1 MKFTFFCLSKDKHMT
16 TGGIYNYYK
25 NSIKIDADEFVS
37 LVDKNPFGLRDSAYN
52 DFRAYVKTLIA
63 EDSLNIKQM
72 SALFPFFEKYIPHTK
87 LDIRDYIQKSFG
99 KLKEKWEEIKKR
111 IPTFFYRDSNKV
123 LRSHYTVD
131 EIQKELANPTA
142 FPNSLLSNFVKI
154 IGFSK
159 EDFLNAVTVG
169 NNGFKLSLRNDITE
183 AIETK
188 INSEF
193 EKFYT
198 AEKVKLNHSI
208 DANVISFTV
217 KTSGGKALALSERSN
232 GLRWYLNTFIDAL
245 SCGVSNSNVV
255 YLFDEPGTSLHVNAQ
270 KEILGLFGD
279 LSNKGNQVVYT
290 THSPYMLDTK
300 DDGIYRIRA
309 VDKDNQG
316 NTHIYKTAYD
326 SKLSDISQKDTLAP
340 ITNAIGMNFYD
351 TFGPSKDKLNI
362 VIEGVS
368 DYIYIHCMSKLL
380 GYDLSKYALIP
391 SVGASNCVNIC
402 TILYGWGCPFFALF
416 DYDNAGVNSGG
427 EILRK
432 EFLFEYEKNYCY
444 VVPVT
449 DEEIANKTYV
459 SNARFIEDVVTKKE
473 LQLFDERFPCAK
485 EVGKTLKAK
494 LFSNA
499 IESGEYVPSEAC
511 KENFKKLIDAIIT
524 KYR

>member
-1 MKFTFFCLSKDKHMT
+1 
-16 TGGIYNYYK
+16 
-25 NSIKIDADEFVS
+25 
-37 LVDKNPFGLRDSAYN
+37 
-52 DFRAYVKTLIA
+52 
-63 EDSLNIKQM
+63 
-72 SALFPFFEKYIPHTK
+72 
-87 LDIRDYIQKSFG
+87 
-99 KLKEKWEEIKKR
+99 
-111 IPTFFYRDSNKV
+111 
-123 LRSHYTVD
+123 
-131 EIQKELANPTA
+131 
-142 FPNSLLSNFVKI
+142 
-154 IGFSK
+154 
-159 EDFLNAVTVG
+159 
-169 NNGFKLSLRNDITE
+169 
-183 AIETK
+183 
-188 INSEF
+188 
-193 EKFYT
+193 
-198 AEKVKLNHSI
+198 
-208 DANVISFTV
+208 
-217 KTSGGKALALSERSN
+217 
-232 GLRWYLNTFIDAL
+232 
-245 SCGVSNSNVV
+245 
-255 YLFDEPGTSLHVNAQ
+255 
-270 KEILGLFGD
+270 
-279 LSNKGNQVVYT
+279 
-290 THSPYMLDTK
+290 
-300 DDGIYRIRA
+300 
-309 VDKDNQG
+309 
-316 NTHIYKTAYD
+316 
-326 SKLSDISQKDTLAP
+326 
-340 ITNAIGMNFYD
+340 MNFYD